1 MHSLYSDEADRKPFG
16 AIMNPSSEEY
26 RKAGTGRPKL
36 PAKKRK
42 SFKGTIRFDA
52 ALEAAL
58 REEQKRREQAGE
70 KSDQATVMR
79 SLIIKSLKDLGHDVE
94 H

>member
-1 MHSLYSDEADRKPFG
+1 MHSLYSHEADTKLES
-16 AIMNPSSEEY
+16 AMCPSSEGY

-42 SFKGTIRFDA
+42 DFKGTIRFDA
-52 ALEAAL
+52 ALDSAL

-79 SLIIKSLKDLGHDVE
+79 SLIIKSLKDLGHDVSE
-94 H
+94 